1 MEYVLAAL
9 GGWLAGSI
17 PSGYWVVRFVRRI
30 DIRRVGSKSIGATN
44 VWRVLG
50 WRYGIPVIVLD
61 VAKGFAPALVARLLV
76 DDLAG
81 VLAGGAAMAGHW
93 RPLFMGFAKGGKTV
107 ATAGGIFF
115 GLAPWVGLIAS
126 AIWIVLFVATRYA
139 SVASM
144 LSALSLPV
152 LSALFGEPW
161 PVDAF
166 AVVAAAAI
174 LLLHRPNIR
183 RLLSGTE
190 NRFHLRRNEAL
201 G

>member
-61 VAKGFAPALVARLLV
+61 VAKGLVPALVARLLV

-93 RPLFMGFAKGGKTV
+93 RPLFLRFERGGKIV
-107 ATAGGIFF
+107 ATTAGVLLGVAPELALAGGAVWALTFF
-115 GLAPWVGLIAS
+115 AVRYVSLASIVAALSVPGLAFALGESWPILTLAVAGALA
-126 AIWIVLFVATRYA
+126 VLV
-139 SVASM
+139 
-144 LSALSLPV
+144 
-152 LSALFGEPW
+152 
-161 PVDAF
+161 
-166 AVVAAAAI
+166 
-174 LLLHRPNIR
+174 LHRGNLQR
-183 RLLSGTE
+183 
-190 NRFHLRRNEAL
+190 LRRGKEPRVRLRAVF
-201 G
+201 GR